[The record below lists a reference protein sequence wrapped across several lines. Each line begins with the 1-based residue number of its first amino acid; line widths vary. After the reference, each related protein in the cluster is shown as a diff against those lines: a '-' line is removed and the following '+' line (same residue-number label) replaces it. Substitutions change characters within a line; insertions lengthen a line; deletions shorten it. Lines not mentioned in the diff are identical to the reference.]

1 MDVEWLILADA
12 AQVVGN
18 KLNIIG
24 GGWDRLTIAKFPSN
38 HAMGLAMS
46 IQVPWHQTNE
56 RHAFEIEIISEDGQ
70 SIQKAGGSFE
80 VGRAPGI
87 VPGQDQRMQV
97 AVGAIMQF
105 AAPGSFVVVARI
117 DDEEKKRVTFNVM
130 GSDLQVSNL

>member
-1 MDVEWLILADA
+1 LDVEWLILADA

-18 KLNIIG
+18 KLNLIG
-24 GGWDRLTIAKFPSN
+24 GGWDRLNISNFPAN

-56 RHAFEIEIISEDGQ
+56 RHAFEIEITSEDGQ

-80 VGRAPGI
+80 VGRAPGT
-87 VPGQDQRMQV
+87 VPGQDQRLQV

-105 AAPGSFVVVARI
+105 AAPGTFVVIARI
-117 DDEEKKRVTFNVM
+117 DEEEKKRVVFNVL
-130 GSDLQVSNL
+130 GSERPVANR